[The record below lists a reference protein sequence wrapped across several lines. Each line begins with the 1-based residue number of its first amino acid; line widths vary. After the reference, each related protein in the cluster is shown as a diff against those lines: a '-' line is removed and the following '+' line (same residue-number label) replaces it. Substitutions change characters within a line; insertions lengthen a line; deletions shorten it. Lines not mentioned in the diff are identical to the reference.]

1 MCVFVCA
8 EECVGE
14 VKTALVPI
22 AAGSGGA
29 VAREETDASETARVG
44 GGRTEQDAY
53 NRGRGGRER
62 AG

>member
-1 MCVFVCA
+1 MGGFDRLRVMMSVFVCA

-29 VAREETDASETARVG
+29 VAR
-44 GGRTEQDAY
+44 
-53 NRGRGGRER
+53 
-62 AG
+62 